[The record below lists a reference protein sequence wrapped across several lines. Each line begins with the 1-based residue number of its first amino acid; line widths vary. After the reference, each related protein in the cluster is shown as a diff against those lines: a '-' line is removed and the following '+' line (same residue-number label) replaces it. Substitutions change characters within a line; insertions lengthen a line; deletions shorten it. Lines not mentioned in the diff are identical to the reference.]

1 MWRLYAPGLAIGAAV
16 GSWSYLFML
25 WSGLGKRLG
34 RILGRE
40 DFVYLLKLLAA
51 AVTGALA
58 GVLFELAA
66 APTSPYL
73 ADLLSRIWVTA
84 GTLGTFGAVY
94 LATARLLGV
103 SPPGGLKIWQDR
115 AS

>member
-1 MWRLYAPGLAIGAAV
+1 
-16 GSWSYLFML
+16 
-25 WSGLGKRLG
+25 LG

-51 AVTGALA
+51 AVTAALA

-66 APTSPYL
+66 APDSAYV
-73 ADLLSRIWVTA
+73 ADLLTKLWVTG
-84 GTLGTFGAVY
+84 GTLGLFGVVY
-94 LATARLLGV
+94 LATTRVLGV
-103 SPPGGLKIWQDR
+103 TLPGGLKIWQDR